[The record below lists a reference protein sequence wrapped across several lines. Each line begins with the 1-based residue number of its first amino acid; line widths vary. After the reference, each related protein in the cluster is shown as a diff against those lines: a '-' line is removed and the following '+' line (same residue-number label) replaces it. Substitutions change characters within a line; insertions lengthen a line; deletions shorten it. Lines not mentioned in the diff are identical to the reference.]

1 MHGLVA
7 QIGRNKAT
15 LNKMNKKQSLKKPKC
30 PYAPNIAITIFKL
43 HW

>member
-15 LNKMNKKQSLKKPKC
+15 LNEMNKKQSLKKPKC
-30 PYAPNIAITIFKL
+30 P
-43 HW
+43 